1 MKPVVMTVSVMG
13 DEYGIGGH
21 GNGDL
26 LVVVGDSGGIAEGC
40 NTYRGGV
47 GGGHVN
53 KDDDKGGNGA
63 HWPANSDGNG
73 IAVEGRGGGGGRALV
88 AFEKPKDLGKIAQ
101 NRKPARP

>member
-1 MKPVVMTVSVMG
+1 MTAILVKMSTKMIMMTIMMIVLLPVTMKLVEVVMTVSVMG

-26 LVVVGDSGGIAEGC
+26 LVVGGDSGGIGEGC

-53 KDDDKGGNGA
+53 
-63 HWPANSDGNG
+63 
-73 IAVEGRGGGGGRALV
+73 
-88 AFEKPKDLGKIAQ
+88 
-101 NRKPARP
+101 